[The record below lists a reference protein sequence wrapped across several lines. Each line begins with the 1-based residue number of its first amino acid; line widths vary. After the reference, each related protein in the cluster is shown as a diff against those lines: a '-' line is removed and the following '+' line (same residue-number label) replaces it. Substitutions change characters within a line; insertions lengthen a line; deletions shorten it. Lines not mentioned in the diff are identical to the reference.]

1 LKEISVEPNIF
12 AKEMTGLMANL
23 TYSYTVRA
31 VNRAG
36 SGDESEEIMFNTK
49 SECGV
54 TQYYY
59 NNDVMSHDQNPN
71 RQWSY

>member
-1 LKEISVEPNIF
+1 
-12 AKEMTGLMANL
+12 MANL